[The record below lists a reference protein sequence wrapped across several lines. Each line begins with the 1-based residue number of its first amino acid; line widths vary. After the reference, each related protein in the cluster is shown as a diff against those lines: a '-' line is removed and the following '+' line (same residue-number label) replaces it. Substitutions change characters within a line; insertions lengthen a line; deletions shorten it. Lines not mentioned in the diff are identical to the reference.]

1 MIEQLTFSPSLQITN
16 NKPGVF
22 NVSQTSFMP
31 QDFRPSYANNYTLT
45 LKPINYEQNMR
56 IVVTLPKEISL
67 ASNSIACIGLAG
79 TDVQSLTCS
88 LNITAKTITITNAVT
103 FQKANPG
110 TIKIMFSQLKN
121 PTTNIVTSS
130 V

>member
-1 MIEQLTFSPSLQITN
+1 
-16 NKPGVF
+16 
-22 NVSQTSFMP
+22 MP

-56 IVVTLPKEISL
+56 IVITIPKEISL

-103 FQKANPG
+103 F
-110 TIKIMFSQLKN
+110 
-121 PTTNIVTSS
+121 
-130 V
+130 

>member
-1 MIEQLTFSPSLQITN
+1 
-16 NKPGVF
+16 
-22 NVSQTSFMP
+22 
-31 QDFRPSYANNYTLT
+31 
-45 LKPINYEQNMR
+45 MR
-56 IVVTLPKEISL
+56 IVVTIPKEISL